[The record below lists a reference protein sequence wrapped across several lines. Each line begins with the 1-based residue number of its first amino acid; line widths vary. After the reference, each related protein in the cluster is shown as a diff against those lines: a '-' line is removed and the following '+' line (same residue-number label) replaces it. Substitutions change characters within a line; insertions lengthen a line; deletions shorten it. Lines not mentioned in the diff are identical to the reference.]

1 MPQTVPP
8 SQTPPPGG
16 QTLPPRPTGALTHAG
31 RVRRA
36 NEDGVFAAP
45 ARGLWAVA
53 DGMGGHLGGAE
64 AAAEVTGALEDLAA
78 ALPRGTGLGPALDA
92 MAAAIG
98 EAGGRIAA
106 RAAAIPGAVIGATV
120 VALAIR
126 GTEWGCLWAGDSRA
140 YRLRGGRL
148 DQLTRDHS
156 EANELLDAGVISA
169 EEART
174 WPRANVVTRAVGV
187 AAEVALDRATGRLA
201 EAFLPVLDAAEA
213 AYLRHPDEI
222 GPLLNQMLAELK
234 KLGLE
239 HLDLENQ
246 PFDPEVAEAVAHE
259 PGGGGEPVVAEVLRS
274 GYTWKGRVLRAAMVK
289 TKD

>member
-8 SQTPPPGG
+8 SHTPPPGG

-53 DGMGGHLGGAE
+53 DGMGGHMGGAE
-64 AAAEVTGALEDLAA
+64 AAAEVTGALEGLAA

-92 MAAAIG
+92 METAIG

-126 GTEWGCLWAGDSRA
+126 GTGWGCLWAGDSRA
-140 YRLRGGRL
+140 YRLRDGRL
-148 DQLTRDHS
+148 EQLTRDHT
-156 EANELLDAGVISA
+156 EANDLHDAGVISA

-187 AAEVALDRATGRLA
+187 EAAVALDRATGRLA
-201 EAFLPVLDAAEA
+201 PGDVFLLCSDGLMKHVPDDEIAAMLAATGATDPEGTAEA
-213 AYLRHPDEI
+213 
-222 GPLLNQMLAELK
+222 LLART
-234 KLGLE
+234 LE
-239 HLDLENQ
+239 RGARDNVTVVV
-246 PFDPEVAEAVAHE
+246 VAA
-259 PGGGGEPVVAEVLRS
+259 GDGGDGGGEA
-274 GYTWKGRVLRAAMVK
+274 RA
-289 TKD
+289 